1 MTLIET
7 ARASTTTAR
16 LAITPEHVELAMA
29 FINGEVGIS
38 AVNVALG
45 YPRKSIQG
53 YITICRA
60 LRHQKQTSNT

>member
-1 MTLIET
+1 MSLIET
-7 ARASTTTAR
+7 ARANTTTAG